1 MNRERLEYLITIME
15 RVEKEERKFNMGDW
29 GQNRGIEP
37 VTLCNT
43 VCCAFGSAALD
54 PVCMAE
60 GLHMCADWTNGNNH
74 GWVFIDSLDDLA
86 KIPYGPNTSLAMTPV
101 FGANMHFDAAMA
113 YYDIGEQA
121 SHYLFHPSY
130 YTIPGSWIKPHH
142 VIEHIRD
149 ILNGKQFPDD
159 DDDDAFDPDDYD
171 PENYDDDD
179 DGEQARPSE
188 GFV

>member
-29 GQNRGIEP
+29 GRNDGTSP
-37 VTLCNT
+37 VNLCNT

-54 PVCMAE
+54 PVSMAE
-60 GLHMCADWTNGNNH
+60 GLHMRADWTNGSTH
-74 GWVFIDSLDDLA
+74 GYTDIYSLDDLGKVPHGA
-86 KIPYGPNTSLAMTPV
+86 YVSLAMTPV
-101 FGANMHFDAAMA
+101 FAGNMHFEAAMA
-113 YYDIGEQA
+113 YYDISEHA
-121 SHYLFHPSY
+121 AHFLFHPSHY
-130 YTIPGSWIKPHH
+130 NMPASWIKPHH
-142 VIEHIRD
+142 VIDHIKE

-159 DDDDAFDPDDYD
+159 DEEFDPEDYD

-179 DGEQARPSE
+179 DQATASE